1 MRKFETLLLLSPE
14 LSTEARTALIG
25 GFKAVIEREGGKLLQ
40 EDSWGM
46 RDLAYLV
53 NKQMRGWYV
62 RLEYAAPGALVAELE
77 RNIRIK
83 AAEGVFKFLSVKLAD
98 EIEEVAA

>member
-1 MRKFETLLLLSPE
+1 
-14 LSTEARTALIG
+14 
-25 GFKAVIEREGGKLLQ
+25 
-40 EDSWGM
+40 
-46 RDLAYLV
+46 
-53 NKQMRGWYV
+53 
-62 RLEYAAPGALVAELE
+62 VAELE